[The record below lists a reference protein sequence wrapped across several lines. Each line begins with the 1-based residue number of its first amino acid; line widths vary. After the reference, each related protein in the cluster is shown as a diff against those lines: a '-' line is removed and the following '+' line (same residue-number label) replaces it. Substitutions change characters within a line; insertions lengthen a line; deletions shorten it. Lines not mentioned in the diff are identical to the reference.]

1 MANLTSVVNVNVDTK
16 DKEQANAI
24 LKNLGLNMSTYINM
38 AIKQLI
44 KKDGVPFEISNPKP
58 SRPTKRAL
66 KEAED
71 ILSGIKKVKSYS
83 NVEEL
88 FEDLDADR
96 YKR

>member
-16 DKEQANAI
+16 DKEKANAI
-24 LKNLGLNMSTYINM
+24 LKNLGLNMSTYVNM

-58 SRPTKRAL
+58 SRSTKRAL

-71 ILSGIKKVKSYS
+71 ILSGKKKVKSYS
-83 NVEEL
+83 SVEEL
-88 FEDLDADR
+88 FEDLDAD
-96 YKR
+96 